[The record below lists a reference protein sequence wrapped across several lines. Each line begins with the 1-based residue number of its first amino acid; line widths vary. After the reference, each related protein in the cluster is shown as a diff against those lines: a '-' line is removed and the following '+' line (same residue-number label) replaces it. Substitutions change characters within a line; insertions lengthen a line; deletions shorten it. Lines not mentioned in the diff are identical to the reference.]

1 MTQATPDRRDG
12 PASLASSRPDAK
24 RVNERG
30 RPSSMRAVP
39 VSRSREALLACNVY
53 FEPLPEEPAPVV
65 PPPVLVPLPV
75 SREPEPLLLVPV
87 PEPPLGEEASR
98 SLDDEPEEPD
108 APDREPAVW
117 ASSSLPPVMD
127 MTCCLCCWSL
137 GRIAV
142 ANCFTSWSFAFF
154 DFSEYAATPFAWL
167 TFM

>member
-1 MTQATPDRRDG
+1 MTSDRC
-12 PASLASSRPDAK
+12 RPIDIPCMRARRFDK
-24 RVNERG
+24 QTGTADFHEG
-30 RPSSMRAVP
+30 RPRFSFTRSS
-39 VSRSREALLACNVY
+39 ACAFAY

-108 APDREPAVW
+108 EPDREPAVW